1 MQILSPEAIER
12 LDAEARS
19 RYLTDL
25 AHALSLRV
33 KACPDFAA
41 EARAIVAECKA
52 SGHELSSFDEDDD
65 WQVWCAGFGSGAGA
79 SKLIISLV
87 HSTGADA
94 VWRATEH

>member
-12 LDAEARS
+12 LDDEARS

-41 EARAIVAECKA
+41 EARAIVAECRA
-52 SGHELSSFDEDDD
+52 SGHELQSFDEDDD
-65 WQVWCAGFGSGAGA
+65 WQVWCGEPAGPSR
-79 SKLIISLV
+79 LVISLV
-87 HSTGADA
+87 HSTGAEA
-94 VWRATEH
+94 AWRWE